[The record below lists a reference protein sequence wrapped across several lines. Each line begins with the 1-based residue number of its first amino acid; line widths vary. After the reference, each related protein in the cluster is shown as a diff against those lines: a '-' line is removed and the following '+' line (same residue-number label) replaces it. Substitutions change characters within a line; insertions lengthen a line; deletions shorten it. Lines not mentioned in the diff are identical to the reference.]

1 MPLWRG
7 LVAEVG
13 HSVVLGSEGL
23 EPGLEAELLLVAC
36 HQDAAQ
42 PELVLGHWRLGGHG
56 GHGGARGEAPRVDSL
71 GSSPLQHNFNV
82 TWK

>member
-1 MPLWRG
+1 MMSPVCVALSRG

-42 PELVLGHWRLGGHG
+42 PELVLG
-56 GHGGARGEAPRVDSL
+56 PRRPAAVDR
-71 GSSPLQHNFNV
+71 
-82 TWK
+82 